1 MKMSQKFNLK
11 WEDFQTNV
19 SKSFRSLKAESELYD
34 VTLVSEDEQLIQ
46 AHKIVLSASSDFF
59 RNILRKS
66 RNDNNTLIYLSG
78 VESENLSL
86 LLDYI
91 YEGEVDVYEDNLGE
105 FLKIAQKL
113 KINGLID
120 AEYTSKSN
128 FKEWLNKLGKKVK
141 RFENII
147 KKSLDESE
155 EENEDLR
162 TDEDGITVDSTL
174 NEGIHSQPKRT
185 NIETAIM
192 EECENIAHD
201 ENSGDNIFET
211 FDKIVTQNAGN
222 EIDCHAPD
230 IVTDESV
237 EDIPVSIEK
246 YRRRSSRRSQERILQ
261 LDMQNKTLGDLVI
274 SQNSGW
280 ACTVCC
286 KFSKKKVTIENH
298 ASVHLKR

>member
-1 MKMSQKFNLK
+1 MGPNSGFKVKMSQKFNLK

-46 AHKIVLSASSDFF
+46 AHKI
-59 RNILRKS
+59 
-66 RNDNNTLIYLSG
+66 
-78 VESENLSL
+78 
-86 LLDYI
+86 
-91 YEGEVDVYEDNLGE
+91 
-105 FLKIAQKL
+105 
-113 KINGLID
+113 
-120 AEYTSKSN
+120 
-128 FKEWLNKLGKKVK
+128 
-141 RFENII
+141 
-147 KKSLDESE
+147 

-162 TDEDGITVDSTL
+162 TDEEGITVDSTL

-211 FDKIVTQNAGN
+211 LDKIVTQNAGN

-237 EDIPVSIEK
+237 EDIPVSTEK

-261 LDMQNKTLGDLVI
+261 LDMQNKTL
-274 SQNSGW
+274 
-280 ACTVCC
+280 
-286 KFSKKKVTIENH
+286 
-298 ASVHLKR
+298 